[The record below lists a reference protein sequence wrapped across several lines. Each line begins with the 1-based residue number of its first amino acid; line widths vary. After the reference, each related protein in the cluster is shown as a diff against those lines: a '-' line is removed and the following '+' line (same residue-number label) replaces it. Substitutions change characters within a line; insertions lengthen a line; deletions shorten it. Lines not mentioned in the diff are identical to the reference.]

1 MSRCEAIP
9 LSWLCMSCSPLA
21 AYGLWIFF
29 EAVLELETRVTELED
44 SHMDNTQEVVDATP
58 PNAII

>member
-1 MSRCEAIP
+1 MIEAFKLTAAV
-9 LSWLCMSCSPLA
+9 LSITALIFA
-21 AYGLWIFF
+21 LWIFF

-58 PNAII
+58 PNATI

>member
-1 MSRCEAIP
+1 MSRCEAIAV
-9 LSWLCMSCSPLA
+9 SWLCRRVARQPHT
-21 AYGLWIFF
+21 GLWIFF

-58 PNAII
+58 PNTII

>member
-1 MSRCEAIP
+1 MIEAFKLTAAV
-9 LSWLCMSCSPLA
+9 LSITALIFA
-21 AYGLWIFF
+21 LWIFF